1 LWSGC
6 EPDFRSGEKQITGLL
21 IIAWVMRVLS
31 PDWRSTMLRNT
42 RVQMAAVLAAG
53 ALLGYLAASARLNPF
68 QRADAADPP
77 E

>member
-1 LWSGC
+1 M
-6 EPDFRSGEKQITGLL
+6 TGFLT
-21 IIAWVMRVLS
+21 IAWMVNVS
-31 PDWRSTMLRNT
+31 VRSVGGTTMLRNT